1 MSINYYQGDVGDE
14 ESDEFLDEDID
25 DRAEDKAADNDK
37 KVEWERLFEYVSQ
50 SSFLS
55 KKATTLLFSKFEIFY
70 YFNLYLP

>member
-1 MSINYYQGDVGDE
+1 MNIILNSFEGDVADE

-50 SSFLS
+50 SFLIS
-55 KKATTLLFSKFEIFY
+55 LPIF
-70 YFNLYLP
+70 F